1 MKKEIANSRRNF
13 LGTLALL
20 SSGTLLAGSPSN
32 LFDSSN
38 AGNAS
43 LKKNWAAFLEKYEAS
58 GFINLSDNINAQSPV
73 LAPGHTGKAGEVVSI
88 GKENLLAQ
96 PTWIYWEKNS
106 SHPDDV
112 LVNLLE
118 ASYPYKRV
126 RTINRFELQ
135 ALVQL
140 PAEKQLVKAICVK
153 PGTTDSDRLNV
164 KTIIEKRRNVQD
176 VMLTRNND
184 ILFTTQFLN
193 NV

>member
-58 GFINLSDNINAQSPV
+58 GFINLSDNINAQAPV
-73 LAPGHTGKAGEVVSI
+73 LAPGHKGKAGEVVSI

-118 ASYPYKRV
+118 TSHPYKRV

-140 PAEKQLVKAICVK
+140 PAENSLLQAICVK
-153 PGTTDSDRLNV
+153 PGVTSETVLNV
-164 KTIIEKRRNVQD
+164 KTRIEKRRNVQD
-176 VMLTRNND
+176 VNLISNND
-184 ILFTTQFLN
+184 ILLTQQFFYN
-193 NV
+193 A